1 MLDQSFSLE
10 NFKTI
15 FEIQNRKGSFE
26 KDFFSKEY
34 LELTEQLNDEK
45 KKLSPYAFIDDD
57 EDSNSILEEIE
68 NITKQREEQLEQEFL
83 VYSQEVNQPNFGF
96 EINHFFD
103 KETDKTIYT
112 VSKSPVSYFTMKQLQ
127 YNIFRCFKVKQ
138 TDRYQIVKQ
147 VKAVL
152 QDNLS
157 KYVVRTDIKS
167 FYESVPQKQLLQIIN
182 GNQLLSPKSNKL
194 IQNLIYH
201 YNRLSGQ
208 LSKPMEERV
217 GVPRGAGISAYLSE
231 LYMREVDERIS
242 RLPDVTYYGRYVDD
256 IIVIFTPSDKLV
268 DSNKYLEK
276 IENVVKQG
284 GLSLNQSK
292 TDQIDLFDSRSP
304 KSIKFLGYEFKFE
317 QQRYKDIYLSP
328 NKIKKYNDR
337 LEAVFKCFLKDKVF
351 NYFEAKRLLI
361 HRLNYLTKNT
371 HLHRPKKGL
380 IGIYYSNSLLE
391 KNSSCLDKLNN
402 ILYNMIDKQ
411 LPSITYPEL
420 NIRLKRFCFR
430 RGFVNKLFFNIE
442 SAKKKIPDSRS
453 AAMKSKKKTFNNFE
467 RIVAAWK

>member
-15 FEIQNRKGSFE
+15 FEIQNRKGRFE
-26 KDFFSKEY
+26 KDFFSREY
-34 LELTEQLNDEK
+34 LELTKQLNEEK
-45 KKLSPYAFIDDD
+45 KKLSPFAVIDDD
-57 EDSNSILEEIE
+57 EDSNSILKEIE
-68 NITKQREEQLEQEFL
+68 YITKEREELLEQEFL
-83 VYSQEVNQPNFGF
+83 AYSQEVNEPNFGF

-103 KETDKTIYT
+103 KETDKTIYA
-112 VSKSPVSYFTMKQLQ
+112 VSKSPASYFTMKQLQ
-127 YNIFRCFKVKQ
+127 YNIFKCFKVKQ

-147 VKAVL
+147 VKALL
-152 QDNLS
+152 QDNMR

-167 FYESVPQKQLLQIIN
+167 FYESVPQKRLLQIIN

-201 YNRLSGQ
+201 YNLLSGQ
-208 LSKPMEERV
+208 LSKPIDERI

-231 LYMREVDERIS
+231 LYMREVDEKIS

-256 IIVIFTPSDKLV
+256 IIVIFSPAEKLVVSDK
-268 DSNKYLEK
+268 YLKE
-276 IENVVKQG
+276 IESIVNDE
-284 GLSLNQSK
+284 GLSLNQLK
-292 TDQIDLFDSRSP
+292 TDQIDLFDNKSS
-304 KSIKFLGYEFKFE
+304 KSIRFLGYEFKFE
-317 QQRYKDIYLSP
+317 QQLYNDIYLSP

-337 LEAVFKCFLKDKVF
+337 LEAVFKCFLKDKKF

-371 HLHRPKKGL
+371 HLIRPKKGL

-391 KNSSCLDKLNN
+391 KNSSCLDELNN
-402 ILYNMIDKQ
+402 ILYSIVDQQ

-442 SAKKKIPDSRS
+442 SGTKKFPDPRS
-453 AAMKSKKKTFNNFE
+453 TAMKSKKSSFNSFE
-467 RIVAAWK
+467 RIIAAWK